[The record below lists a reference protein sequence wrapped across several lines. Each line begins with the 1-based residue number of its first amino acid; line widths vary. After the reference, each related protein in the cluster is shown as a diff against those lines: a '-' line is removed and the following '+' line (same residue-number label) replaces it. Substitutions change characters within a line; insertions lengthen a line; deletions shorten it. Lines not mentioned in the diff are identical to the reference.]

1 MRIIPTGRQ
10 KTLRRKRAL
19 PIRTV
24 GFGEAAKL
32 PRKTRPGASVVVMRQ
47 VKLEHEAAGL
57 LRIQHI
63 KRAARGVAAVCQHK
77 LLFTLC
83 LLDECLG
90 VTAEVGV
97 RQRFGGGE
105 IRGFRVQ
112 QPRFPAESLNQLDR
126 RIFAAITNHDESPS
140 NCSRNALMRV
150 TI

>member
-1 MRIIPTGRQ
+1 
-10 KTLRRKRAL
+10 
-19 PIRTV
+19 
-24 GFGEAAKL
+24 
-32 PRKTRPGASVVVMRQ
+32 MRQ

-63 KRAARGVAAVCQHK
+63 KRAARGVAAVCQYK

-90 VTAEVGV
+90 MTAEVGM

-112 QPRFPAESLNQLDR
+112 QPRLPAISLNQLDR
-126 RIFAAITNHDESPS
+126 GIFTAIPNHEESPS

>member
-1 MRIIPTGRQ
+1 
-10 KTLRRKRAL
+10 
-19 PIRTV
+19 
-24 GFGEAAKL
+24 
-32 PRKTRPGASVVVMRQ
+32 MRQ

-63 KRAARGVAAVCQHK
+63 KRSARGVAAVCQHK

-83 LLDECLG
+83 LLDQCLG
-90 VTAEVGV
+90 VTTEVSM
-97 RQRFGGGE
+97 RQHFGGGE

-112 QPRFPAESLNQLDR
+112 QPRLPAESLNQLDR

-140 NCSRNALMRV
+140 NCSRNAPTRV